1 MLGERIKSLRI
12 EKNITQ
18 QQLADLL
25 SVAKS
30 TIGMWE
36 NNKREPDIETIKQ
49 IAEIL
54 DTPLAFLLNDTI
66 KIGKEFSSDDS
77 IDHCCPICGCENVHI
92 EKATLIDFQES
103 PKSSGYALKFWC
115 EADHYFYIVI
125 EDYKGINWMTY
136 TDDNFQRIK
145 SVLQEKRSTLDMKMD
160 LLDNYGRKAVRDL
173 LETEYERCT
182 KKKEKSAD

>member
-1 MLGERIKSLRI
+1 MLGDRIKALRI

-25 SVAKS
+25 AVGKS

-36 NNKREPDIETIKQ
+36 TNKREPDLETIRQ

-54 DTPLAFLLNDTI
+54 DTPMAFLLNDTV
-66 KIGKEFSSDDS
+66 KIGREYCPDTD
-77 IDHCCPICGCENVHI
+77 IEHCCPICGYSNIHLMDSLPV
-92 EKATLIDFQES
+92 DFHES
-103 PKSSGYALKFWC
+103 SKSSGYALKFQC
-115 EADHYFYIVI
+115 EAQHIFYIVI
-125 EDYKGINWMTY
+125 EDHTGYNYMTY
-136 TDDNFQRIK
+136 TDEQFNPIK
-145 SVLQEKRSTLDMKMD
+145 PVLQPIQSSLDTKFD

-182 KKKEKSAD
+182 HKKEKSAD